1 MIDLSKSLDYFKPST
16 LGNTRCHII
25 GCGSVGGNV
34 AVYLARLGVTKMTLY
49 DFDKVEPHN
58 LANQVFRQKD
68 VGELKTTALL
78 DILTEIN
85 PDIAD
90 SVKIE
95 NDGWHGQQL
104 SGFVFMAPD
113 NIDVRR
119 AIVEQNRY
127 NTYIKLL
134 IDFRTELEGA
144 QMFAADWSVAKDID
158 NLLNT
163 MNFTHE
169 EAAESTPVSACGTTL
184 GVGSV
189 PRMISDIGVN
199 NWLNFVRG
207 KELKKLIIL
216 NAFGFMIDAF

>member
-1 MIDLSKSLDYFKPST
+1 MIDLSKSLDYFKPSSI
-16 LGNTRCHII
+16 GNTRCHII

-34 AVYLARLGVTKMTLY
+34 AVYLARLGVTKITLY
-49 DFDKVEPHN
+49 DFDTVEPHN

-68 VGELKTTALL
+68 VGEFKTDALL

-85 PDIAD
+85 PDVD
-90 SVKIE
+90 VKIE
-95 NDGWHGQQL
+95 KDGWHGQNL
-104 SGFVFMAPD
+104 SGYVFLAPD
-113 NIDVRR
+113 NIDTRR
-119 AIVEQNRY
+119 QIVEQNQY
-127 NTYIKLL
+127 NTYIKLM

-144 QMFAADWSVAKDID
+144 QMFAADWSIASQIE

-169 EAAESTPVSACGTTL
+169 EASESTPVSACGTTL

-189 PRMISDIGVN
+189 PRMIADLGVN

-207 KELKKLIIL
+207 KELKKLVLL
-216 NAFGFMIDAF
+216 NAFDFNVEAF